1 MENVKRELPLI
12 LIADDMPTNLRLI
25 SGILGEENY
34 QMFFAH
40 DGEMALSMTR
50 ELQPDLILM
59 DIVMPKM
66 NGIEVTVEI
75 KKDKNLKHIPIIFL
89 TAKDSDDDVIE
100 GFEAGAVDYVTKPF
114 NGVVLRARVN
124 THVELKL
131 IRDNQQKR
139 IEELS
144 QAVNIAI
151 TNFVNMSKSRYPW
164 EG

>member
-1 MENVKRELPLI
+1 MEQTKKELPLL

-50 ELQPDLILM
+50 ELKPDLILM

-66 NGIEVTVEI
+66 NGIEVCMEI
-75 KKDKNLKHIPIIFL
+75 KKDKKLKHIPIIFL

-131 IRDNQQKR
+131 TRDNQQNR

-164 EG
+164 EN